1 MKVLLINGSPHR
13 EGNTA
18 IALAEVAKRLADH
31 GIETRTVWIGANAV
45 QGCVGCYR
53 CMELGRC
60 TFQDSLYNEVREAVE
75 SADALIVGSPT
86 YYAGPN
92 GSLCALLDRLF
103 YSSGAHLRGKPA
115 AAVAVARRGGAT
127 TTFERLNKYFQ
138 IMCMPMPNSQY
149 WNIVYGRRPGDA
161 AFDAEGMQTM
171 RTLADN
177 MAWLLRSIGNNPMPV
192 PEPWHMT
199 NFIRRDLTTPAE
211 PGQ

>member
-1 MKVLLINGSPHR
+1 MKVLLINGSPHP

-18 IALAEVAKRLADH
+18 TALAAMAERLEAN
-31 GIETRTVWIGANAV
+31 GLETETLWIGVKAV
-45 QGCVGCYR
+45 QGCIGCYK

-60 TFQDSLYNEVREAVE
+60 AFQDKLYNDVRAAVE
-75 SADALIVGSPT
+75 SADALVVGSPT

-115 AAVAVARRGGAT
+115 AAVAICRRGGAST
-127 TTFERLNKYFQ
+127 TYDRLNKYFQ
-138 IMCMPMPNSQY
+138 MMCMPMPNSQY
-149 WNIVYGRRPGDA
+149 WNLVYGRKPGEA
-161 AFDAEGMQTM
+161 AFDAEGMQTL

-177 MAWLLRSIGNNPMPV
+177 MTWLMRSIAANPRPEQ
-192 PEPWHMT
+192 EPWHMT

-211 PGQ
+211 